1 MIANN
6 YNTQFNTQSKPAQ
19 QMNQTIS
26 SSTNDVDM
34 QCKAIVAPANVTI
47 SNAAPMR
54 GANTVSGKDQI
65 IVA

>member
-1 MIANN
+1 
-6 YNTQFNTQSKPAQ
+6 
-19 QMNQTIS
+19 MNQTTS